1 MSYYFA
7 FTPAQIKAVQAK
19 LDDKYRSITLRMEP
33 QQLLGGKTEV
43 NVSKVI
49 LRKILVAVNK
59 NKFVDIHF
67 AFKQMKQ
74 IVEPRKSDE
83 VMVGGLAPLAV
94 LGAAQTGMEVFNSA
108 TAENQARVGNK
119 IDRRLKY
126 LRGGSAT
133 NEKDDIL
140 LKNEQDDVL
149 LKNEQ
154 DDVLLKGIKA
164 GMEKAKMESQGGGW
178 KSDDVEFLGG
188 GFWGDFVDGFAFGF
202 NPMNWPKA
210 VELLAAEID
219 GSGIKKKVQSSQSLK
234 SSSSSTTHGSRIA
247 IF

>member
-133 NEKDDIL
+133 NE
-140 LKNEQDDVL
+140 
-149 LKNEQ
+149 Q

-234 SSSSSTTHGSRIA
+234 SSSSSTTHGSGIA